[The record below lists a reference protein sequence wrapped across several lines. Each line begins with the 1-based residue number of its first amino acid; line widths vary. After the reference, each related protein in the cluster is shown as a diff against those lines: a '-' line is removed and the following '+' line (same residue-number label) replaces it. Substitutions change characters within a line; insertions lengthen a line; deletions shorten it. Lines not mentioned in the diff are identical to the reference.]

1 MLPRGV
7 VNVENSV
14 EYAVCDFRAGYLC
27 YPEEGES
34 IFPRNVDIYIYISLH
49 GATFYKTECII
60 ILLVRAANMTWIEIV
75 QDKI

>member
-1 MLPRGV
+1 MLSAIS
-7 VNVENSV
+7 EQDI
-14 EYAVCDFRAGYLC
+14 YATLKKAKAYSH
-27 YPEEGES
+27 ETS
-34 IFPRNVDIYIYISLH
+34 IYIYISLH